1 MNKGREMLKRKPT
14 DSLLCLS
21 NVYRK
26 KIETLE
32 KYRMSEAKRNPRPEH
47 W

>member
-1 MNKGREMLKRKPT
+1 MLRRKPT

-21 NVYRK
+21 NIYRQ

-32 KYRMSEAKRNPRPEH
+32 NFRMSEAKRNPRPGN